1 MTMLL
6 LFKLIIS
13 LPLFSFRLFPAL
25 PCPALPCPA
34 RSFIYFSSLSSYL
47 SPLISL
53 LLSLSS
59 PLSPLTISQ
68 TSQETY
74 MSSARTYLHRT
85 CCEVRTLCF
94 SFIEASSL
102 SHRTALALYSLK
114 RATGFTPHQNSNT
127 GESSNP
133 CVILNEKEISK
144 NSTAIAE
151 SVARTVLTGCLI
163 QTKSKTPLS
172 PILRIQTI
180 HSENT
185 PDKGTVVWYLQQKK
199 IICTDCT
206 YSTDIL
212 GVKTRGVRSVL
223 LLECLEGKL
232 VGVHKEGNE
241 EPFYTVSLSTPIPGA
256 AGNTVREVQTTGY
269 RYVRSYVR
277 SFILFLTFIF
287 LFTVLFLHINFRLF
301 CWYITFLCDR
311 TYRSFHRIF
320 RKSISQSKLRI

>member
-1 MTMLL
+1 
-6 LFKLIIS
+6 
-13 LPLFSFRLFPAL
+13 
-25 PCPALPCPA
+25 
-34 RSFIYFSSLSSYL
+34 
-47 SPLISL
+47 
-53 LLSLSS
+53 
-59 PLSPLTISQ
+59 
-68 TSQETY
+68 
-74 MSSARTYLHRT
+74 
-85 CCEVRTLCF
+85 
-94 SFIEASSL
+94 
-102 SHRTALALYSLK
+102 
-114 RATGFTPHQNSNT
+114 
-127 GESSNP
+127 
-133 CVILNEKEISK
+133 LNKKEISK

-163 QTKSKTPLS
+163 QTKPKTPLS

-199 IICTDCT
+199 IICTDRT

-269 RYVRSYVR
+269 RYVRTYVL
-277 SFILFLTFIF
+277 SFYF
-287 LFTVLFLHINFRLF
+287 
-301 CWYITFLCDR
+301 
-311 TYRSFHRIF
+311 
-320 RKSISQSKLRI
+320 